1 MIKKTVIE
9 NKFSQL
15 NNKRFYFP
23 DGIISL
29 PFEHKRLK
37 EIFLG
42 KKISSI

>member
-37 EIFLG
+37 EIENF
-42 KKISSI
+42 KK